1 MKTTIFL
8 DGGWTLK
15 KLPLTADLSQAQ
27 QAALLA
33 VEGIENGWY
42 PVNMPEQVHDVLI
55 RHGVIENPI
64 ETKEPAR
71 CSWVAEQ
78 DWVYQ
83 TAFPFSGDAAKAVLF
98 LEGVDTLADIYL
110 NGERIAIH
118 EDLYLPAEIDVTG
131 KLLPHNQLLVHVHS
145 PHHALAEKS
154 LPAEWE
160 GKIPKYKLLR
170 KSIHDFFDYLGE
182 HPYFTHMGLYGP
194 VSLILTDVA
203 GIDSLDLEQGLSADY
218 GKGTI
223 TVSAELSGKPG
234 RYRLVAELFSPQ
246 GDRVSRGDQ
255 EVLLRESRGTAGI
268 TLSVSDPA
276 LWWPAGHGEQPVYR
290 VSVSLEDEGGSVTDI
305 VTRPVGFRH
314 IESRGLLDFCING
327 KEIKLYG
334 SVIMPIQGISYCWD
348 EARGQEIAEKVAYAN
363 MNILRIWHEGGVTYP
378 DSLYDEFDRRGILI
392 WQDFFTTY
400 SYMPDSPE
408 YRRLCIQEAET
419 LVKRLK
425 HHPCIL
431 LWCGGN
437 ETVLGAE
444 LAYSLEAA
452 SAGGSHTRQDF
463 GKNYENLIG
472 SCIFMEDYREVCNR
486 LDPTRYYLESS
497 PWGGSFSNDPRV
509 GDAHGWDTEYYYPG
523 TEISYFLT
531 ENCRAIIPPKR
542 SLERIVGTEN
552 LWPAGYDGHYRN
564 GDAAPIPVEW
574 QRHSSG
580 GMVNWIA
587 REVGEFYDAVDAD
600 SLIYMINAAQTR
612 YVRTSVESCR
622 RGRYPW
628 EAETERRLAG
638 HLLLRVND
646 SFPTMFCGLV
656 DYYMEV
662 GMPYYTLRRL
672 YEPVLLSF
680 ERKDH
685 IWLWLINDSP
695 EICTGTARFQL
706 FDLEANQFCGQ
717 QETPVLLA
725 PGCSKV
731 LFDLD
736 RFAFFKRSCILLAT
750 LRDAGGN
757 LLARTTD
764 LVEMEKFI
772 TFPEVHLTLSA
783 EGNVLTVTSDRYARC
798 IELLGTSEDGDAFG
812 WFFEDNYF
820 DLFPGEVKTVY
831 IFGKHRKGTV
841 TAKDHYTARA
851 ACTTVEFSE

>member
-1 MKTTIFL
+1 MKTTFFL
-8 DGGWTLK
+8 NDGWMLK
-15 KLPLTADLSQAQ
+15 KLPPTAKLSPAEQT
-27 QAALLA
+27 ALLA
-33 VEGIENGWY
+33 GEEPESNGY

-64 ETKEPAR
+64 DTKEPAR
-71 CSWVAEQ
+71 CIWVAEQ
-78 DWVYQ
+78 DWVYH
-83 TAFPFSGDAAKAVLF
+83 TTFPFSGSGSKAVLF
-98 LEGVDTLADIYL
+98 FEGIDTLADIYL
-110 NGERIAIH
+110 NGEHIAHH
-118 EDLYLPAEIDVTG
+118 EDLYLPAEMDVTG
-131 KLLPHNQLLVHVHS
+131 KLLAENQLVVHVHS
-145 PHHALAEKS
+145 PHHALAGMS

-194 VSLILTDVA
+194 VSLILTDAA
-203 GIDSLDLEQGLSADY
+203 GIDSLDIEQELSANY
-218 GKGTI
+218 KEASLTM
-223 TVSAELSGKPG
+223 TAELSGTPG
-234 RYRLVAELFSPQ
+234 CYRLIAELFSPQ
-246 GDRVSRGDQ
+246 GERVSSIDR
-255 EVLLRESRGTAGI
+255 EVLLEQSSGTAAI

-276 LWWPAGHGEQPVYR
+276 LWWPAGHGGQPLYR
-290 VSVSLEDEGGSVTDI
+290 VAVTLEDKQGGVTDI
-305 VTRPVGFRH
+305 VTRPVGFRR
-314 IESRGLLDFCING
+314 IESRGLLDFRING
-327 KEIKLYG
+327 REIKLYG

-348 EARGQEIAEKVAYAN
+348 EARGQQIAEKVAYAN

-378 DSLYDEFDRRGILI
+378 DSLYDAFDRLGILI

-400 SYMPDSPE
+400 SYMPDAPK
-408 YRRLCIQEAET
+408 YRKLCILEAET

-444 LAYSLEAA
+444 LAYSLEAS
-452 SAGGSHTRQDF
+452 SAGGKHTRQDF
-463 GKNYENLIG
+463 GENYENLTG
-472 SCIFMEDYREVCNR
+472 SCIFMEDYREVCSR

-542 SLERIVGTEN
+542 SLEQIVGTEN
-552 LWPAGYDGHYRN
+552 LWPAGYDGRYRN
-564 GDAAPIPVEW
+564 GDAAPIPKEW
-574 QRHSSG
+574 QQHSSG

-587 REVGEFYDAVDAD
+587 REVGEFYDAVDTD
-600 SLIYMINAAQTR
+600 SLIYMMNAAQTR

-628 EAETERRLAG
+628 EEESERRLAG

-646 SFPTMFCGLV
+646 SFPTMFCGLI

-672 YEPVLLSF
+672 YEPLLLSF

-695 EICTGTARFQL
+695 DTCTGTVRFQL
-706 FDLEANQFCGQ
+706 FDLEANQFCGE
-717 QETPVLLA
+717 QEMPVALA
-725 PGCSKV
+725 SGRSKV

-736 RFAFFKRSCILLAT
+736 RLVFFKRSCILLAT
-750 LRDAGGN
+750 LQDDAGN
-757 LLARTTD
+757 RLARTTD

-772 TFPEVHLTLSA
+772 TFPQVHLTLSV
-783 EGNVLTVTSDRYARC
+783 EGNVLTVTTDRYARC
-798 IELLGTSEDGDAFG
+798 IELLGTGKEGDLFG

-820 DLFPGEVKTVY
+820 DLFPGEVKTVR
-831 IFGKHRKGTV
+831 IFGKHCKGTV
-841 TAKDHYTARA
+841 TAKDHYTAEA
-851 ACTTVEFSE
+851 AHAIVDFSE